1 MARIAYSLAVAAAAL
16 VATSASAQTPGSGP
30 GYSGREVLGSP
41 SDIGIMATTPSRI
54 PSSRREMNRNRPAP
68 FQVRMS
74 PREARRYARDLVAR
88 AELQCDVSAAELVAY
103 TVDNIPLI
111 EVDCAE
117 GGLVIADSL
126 PIQATDCFDLPTP
139 EQQAQEGG
147 FILSCRLPGNVA
159 RAAAAGQSAR
169 N

>member
-1 MARIAYSLAVAAAAL
+1 MIRIAFCLGAAATAL
-16 VATSASAQTPGSGP
+16 VATSASAQSQGAGS
-30 GYSGREVLGSP
+30 SGTEVLGNP
-41 SDIGIMATTPSRI
+41 SEIGILATTPSRI
-54 PSSRREMNRNRPAP
+54 PSTRREMNRGRPTP

-74 PREARRYARDLVAR
+74 PRQARRYARDLVAR

-103 TVDNIPLI
+103 TLENIPLI

-117 GGLVIADSL
+117 GGIVIADSL
-126 PIQATDCFDLPTP
+126 PIQATDCLDLPPP
-139 EQQAQEGG
+139 EQQAQLGG